1 MTDQYFN
8 NLKAYVTGLSE
19 KYNLFDIKIIGLSM
33 APNTLLESYIRQ
45 NIFIDEIEKV
55 VLQYGSLFTKRE
67 KITLFMMLKNI
78 CDSYDN
84 EAYTVLEKYIN

>member
-1 MTDQYFN
+1 MTDLYFD
-8 NLKAYVTGLSE
+8 NLKGYVTGLSG

-33 APNTLLESYIRQ
+33 VPNTVLEAYIRQ
-45 NIFIDEIEKV
+45 NVFIDEIEHV
-55 VLQYGSLFTKRE
+55 VSRYGSLFTKQE
-67 KITLFMMLKNI
+67 KITLYMMLKNI